1 MLSFLSLCML
11 RVDISMHFHSPVAL
25 YTLIYLLTIDY
36 YIKLEFQGPTGPQFQ
51 GQGWLTSLTYSLA
64 SLTNSLASLNLKRGL
79 RPFNPTLTLFAH
91 EALLKLEGDTVQ

>member
-11 RVDISMHFHSPVAL
+11 RIDISMHFHSPVAL

-36 YIKLEFQGPTGPQFQ
+36 YIKLEFQSPTGPQFQ

-64 SLTNSLASLNLKRGL
+64 SLTNSLASFNLKRGFA
-79 RPFNPTLTLFAH
+79 PSTLP
-91 EALLKLEGDTVQ
+91 